1 MAHMHIEAALSVSG
15 RPSPLARKVM
25 IEILV
30 KANLGKAPAGAAV
43 SLPDVGAAVDV
54 ITVQKHDSD
63 TLTARE
69 EGLSVTTVPDSATTW
84 WTAEHRTELAI
95 WLGVLI
101 ALLTL
106 GIQLYTTAGGQGAP
120 KIYIQ
125 IVHLPGPPAP

>member
-1 MAHMHIEAALSVSG
+1 MHIEAALSVG

-54 ITVQKHDSD
+54 ITVQKHDGD
-63 TLTARE
+63 TMMARDEVHSVSTA
-69 EGLSVTTVPDSATTW
+69 PDGGTTW
-84 WTAEHRTELAI
+84 WRAEHRTELAI

-101 ALLTL
+101 ALLAL
-106 GIQLYTTAGGQGAP
+106 GVQLYTTAEGQRAP
-120 KIYIQ
+120 QIHIQ
-125 IVHLPGPPAP
+125 IVQLPPAP